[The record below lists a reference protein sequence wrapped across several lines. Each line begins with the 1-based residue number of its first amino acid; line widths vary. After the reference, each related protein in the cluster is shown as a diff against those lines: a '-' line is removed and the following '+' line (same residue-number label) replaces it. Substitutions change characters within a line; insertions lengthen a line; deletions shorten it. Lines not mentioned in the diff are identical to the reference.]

1 MASRISPARGQHLVD
16 TSIATIRSVTNGVLG
31 VAVIQAVLAGIGLL
45 IMGVPHGGIITGIVL
60 ITSIVQVPALL
71 IIVPVVFWVFSF
83 AAPLPA
89 TIFAIYML
97 FVALSDNVLKPILL
111 GRGVD
116 LPAAIV
122 LIGAIG
128 GMIQYGVIGLFLGAV
143 ILGLGYTIISDWMQS
158 GSDETADAESA

>member
-1 MASRISPARGQHLVD
+1 
-16 TSIATIRSVTNGVLG
+16 
-31 VAVIQAVLAGIGLL
+31 
-45 IMGVPHGGIITGIVL
+45 MGVPHGGIIAAIVL
-60 ITSIVQVPALL
+60 ITSIMQIPALR
-71 IIVPVVFWVFSF
+71 IILPVVFWVFSF
-83 AAPLPA
+83 AAPVPA

-97 FVALSDNVLKPILL
+97 FVALSDNILKPILL

-158 GSDETADAESA
+158 DSDETAAAESA

>member
-1 MASRISPARGQHLVD
+1 ML
-16 TSIATIRSVTNGVLG
+16 
-31 VAVIQAVLAGIGLL
+31 
-45 IMGVPHGGIITGIVL
+45 
-60 ITSIVQVPALL
+60 
-71 IIVPVVFWVFSF
+71 WVFSF
-83 AAPLPA
+83 TATVPA
-89 TIFAIYML
+89 TIFAAYML
-97 FVALSDNVLKPILL
+97 FVALSDNVLKPMLL

-158 GSDETADAESA
+158 GSGENAATESA